1 MMRSSNGEKCGD
13 CDNCDIF
20 FEVDEKVRLWLG
32 EEVYGRQLEN
42 HSSSDKEPG
51 PG

>member
-1 MMRSSNGEKCGD
+1 MIMKSAVIVTTV
-13 CDNCDIF
+13 IF
-20 FEVDEKVRLWLG
+20 LGVDEKACLSLG